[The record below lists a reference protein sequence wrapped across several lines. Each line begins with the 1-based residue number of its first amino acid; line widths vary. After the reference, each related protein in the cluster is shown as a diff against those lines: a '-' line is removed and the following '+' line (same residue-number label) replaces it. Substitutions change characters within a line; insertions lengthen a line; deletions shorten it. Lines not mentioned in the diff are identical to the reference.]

1 MIWKMGVTV
10 RTVQNCVCKEISNF
24 ISLFILSY
32 NIWFVTYRHESDRIE
47 PKKIQYFTDLKK
59 NIL

>member
-47 PKKIQYFTDLKK
+47 PKKYS
-59 NIL
+59 ILMI